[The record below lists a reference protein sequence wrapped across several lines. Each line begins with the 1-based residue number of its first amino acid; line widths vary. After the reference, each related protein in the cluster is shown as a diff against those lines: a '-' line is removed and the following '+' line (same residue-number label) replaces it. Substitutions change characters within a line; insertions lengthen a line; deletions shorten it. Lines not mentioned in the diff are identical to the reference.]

1 MLHTQ
6 RPVEQWQ
13 AALTV
18 DARGVVLALNTSSA
32 AARERFTVVRRQ
44 RVAHDVRVIN
54 AGISMTVAVTR

>member
-6 RPVEQWQ
+6 RSVEQWQ

-18 DARGVVLALNTSSA
+18 DARGVVLALNTSS

>member
-32 AARERFTVVRRQ
+32 ARERFSVVRRQ
-44 RVAHDVRVIN
+44 CVTDDVRVIN